1 MFDAVQIGWLDN
13 DDYRRAAERAGVV
26 ELPDGM
32 DDTAGPARMA
42 GMAAPN
48 GLAAPNG
55 TDEPGH
61 EPG

>member
-32 DDTAGPARMA
+32 AVTASSAGPARMA
-42 GMAAPN
+42 APN
-48 GLAAPNG
+48 GMVAPNG

-61 EPG
+61 EPS